1 MQHNVNET
9 ILYSH
14 MSDVSLPSRKN
25 TAKII
30 LTVQPSSATAERVLP
45 LLQAT
50 TSGQQLQL
58 LEDSLQLAI
67 MLSQVYAIMFPCSLH
82 WNFFSFLSTALTPN
96 MILLVFSSTVSCQY
110 SRSNACAVSQKYVY
124 TYDYMCE
131 NV

>member
-1 MQHNVNET
+1 MKGNELAGELVSAQSAMRQLNPDKLVAGTRDISAVNRVAMQHNNVNET

-67 MLSQVYAIMFPCSLH
+67 MLQYNH
-82 WNFFSFLSTALTPN
+82 GRN
-96 MILLVFSSTVSCQY
+96 LV
-110 SRSNACAVSQKYVY
+110 A
-124 TYDYMCE
+124 
-131 NV
+131 